1 MNRSGPPGNLSDVEG
16 AARQPRPD
24 TSTGPDG
31 WSIRGGRS
39 AVAPRVSGKF
49 EVQVVMQQ
57 SLKPLAVFS
66 SASAAPSASESLPI
80 TPDDQTRTGT
90 ARRAGSALA
99 AIRSR
104 LALVSR
110 RIGQPADTVIGPAIL
125 MPEDIRAR
133 YIVGLYGSVDVPAS
147 LRDPRRRW

>member
-1 MNRSGPPGNLSDVEG
+1 
-16 AARQPRPD
+16 
-24 TSTGPDG
+24 
-31 WSIRGGRS
+31 
-39 AVAPRVSGKF
+39 
-49 EVQVVMQQ
+49 MQQ